1 MPSPETLHLPTGG
14 PISATPMGESAT
26 EAGAAPSDRRLP
38 SGDMVPGCGTHSGNN
53 ASGGPS
59 EGGKKGNKPPTEP
72 FALAESLPMIPATLV
87 DKILKGQYVDMCDL
101 LQDNILLSKKST
113 NGGAG
118 GGGGSEPSVG
128 HTQRRK
134 REFTKD
140 EAGLLSWIQCFAAF
154 TAIVCSQDPTRCND
168 LLAYMVIM
176 VNEARRFKYQGWLT
190 YDEMFRQSVAKSKST
205 TWANLNG
212 TLYATTFLSQQKGES
227 VTCRTCSSPD
237 HYTHQCALYDRRPAP
252 YYRSASPPK
261 RKRARSKSPE
271 KGAGAGICYAWNDG
285 KCSRGT
291 SCRWRHYVC
300 LKCGEDHKAIHCT
313 AYRKKSQ

>member
-1 MPSPETLHLPTGG
+1 MPSPETLHLPIGG
-14 PISATPMGESAT
+14 PTSATPLGESAT
-26 EAGAAPSDRRLP
+26 EAGAAPSDRRLS

-140 EAGLLSWIQCFAAF
+140 ESGLLSWIQCFAAF

-190 YDEMFRQSVAKSKST
+190 YDEMFRQSAAKSKST

-227 VTCRTCSSPD
+227 VTCRTCSSLITIHTNVPYMIVD
-237 HYTHQCALYDRRPAP
+237 QHHIIGQLHHPRGRGLAVKALKKVQEQGFVMHGMMGSAHGAQAVDGGTMCA
-252 YYRSASPPK
+252 
-261 RKRARSKSPE
+261 
-271 KGAGAGICYAWNDG
+271 
-285 KCSRGT
+285 
-291 SCRWRHYVC
+291 
-300 LKCGEDHKAIHCT
+300 
-313 AYRKKSQ
+313 